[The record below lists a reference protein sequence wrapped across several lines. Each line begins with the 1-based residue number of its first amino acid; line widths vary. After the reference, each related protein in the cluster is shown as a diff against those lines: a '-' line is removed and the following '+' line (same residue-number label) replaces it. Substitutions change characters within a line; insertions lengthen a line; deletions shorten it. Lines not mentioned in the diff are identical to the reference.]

1 MLQVCLQLH
10 TGKHTPMW
18 RLSKGRDV
26 LAFIAG
32 VHPHPRLEGGGEGS
46 AAAAALRRV
55 LGNPAG
61 GSGWLA
67 VLLNRCGLFLSI
79 SIR

>member
-1 MLQVCLQLH
+1 MLQVHLHLH
-10 TGKHTPMW
+10 TGKHTPTQ
-18 RLSKGRDV
+18 RLSKGHDV

-32 VHPHPRLEGGGEGS
+32 VHPHPQLEVGREGS
-46 AAAAALRRV
+46 VAAALRRV
-55 LGNPAG
+55 LGNATS

-67 VLLNRCGLFLSI
+67 VLLNHCSHFLSI